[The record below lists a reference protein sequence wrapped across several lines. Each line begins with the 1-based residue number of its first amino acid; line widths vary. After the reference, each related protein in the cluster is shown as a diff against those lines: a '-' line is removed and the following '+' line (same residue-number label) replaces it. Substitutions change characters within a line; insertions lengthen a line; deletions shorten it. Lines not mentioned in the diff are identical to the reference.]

1 MKAVPLEPMESVMLS
16 DNGFTK
22 IFKVRGDID
31 IFLTKAVDEETD
43 KHFMVASIREIV
55 ELQAHGIQFPFQYD
69 TEAERDKDF
78 EKFKEKE
85 ARDFV
90 EFSIQFIKDKEE
102 WKKQEAEKIRQ
113 NQENGNNSENNL
125 KLVP

>member
-31 IFLTKAVDEETD
+31 IFLSKAVDEDTN
-43 KHFMVASIREIV
+43 KHYMVASIREIK
-55 ELQAHGIQFPFQYD
+55 ELEAHGIQFPFEYL
-69 TEAERDKDF
+69 TESERDKDF
-78 EKFKEKE
+78 EKFAEKE
-85 ARDFV
+85 AREFV

-102 WKKQEAEKIRQ
+102 WKKKEAEKIRQ